1 MRSIKK
7 NIRIKKKTL
16 TKKQKLKGLKLKSH
30 TKNMVGG
37 MKDYKNGYIEILKQ
51 LEYYNIIKEQSPF
64 KAKIYKEAIEQIK
77 NINGELSSAN
87 DIKDL
92 PGIGKAITEK
102 LTEYIE
108 TGKVKNLEQLIK
120 NHGDEDYE
128 THKIKQEKK
137 DVFLQIHGIGDAAAE
152 KLIDLGITTIE
163 ELKAR
168 KNEEILGKGKKK
180 LKLLNAVQQKGLEYY
195 EEILEK
201 IPREEIEEYKI
212 TLQKLFNEASDNN
225 NEDNKFEI
233 VGSYRRGKLQSGDID
248 IIITSKVD
256 DKTGFNKFLDLLNEQ
271 GIIKVFLSKGEKK
284 SMVISKLNNESTA
297 RRLDFLYAPPDEY
310 AFAILYF
317 TGSKDFNTSMR
328 QVALKNGLTLNEHG
342 FHTMKNKIK
351 GDKITSPKFNTETD
365 IFNHLNMEFK
375 EPHERLNESSIVI
388 RDTIKESAKEVNA
401 SDDVNK
407 DLEKPAVVVEE
418 KTPKKSSLKTIKNKE
433 PTLKKE
439 ILKKE
444 TLKKPPKKLKDK
456 ITKDNIEKFKLE
468 GIDVIKSLSES
479 ELTDMLKETN
489 QTYYQETESPL
500 LSDNQYDILRE
511 YVLKNY
517 PKNKTALDQHAD
529 VKVDKNKVKLPYEMW
544 SMYKIKADT
553 KELNKFKQKYKGPYV
568 ISCKLD
574 GVSALYT
581 TEGDT
586 PKLYTRGDGKYG
598 QTIDHLIPYLKL
610 PTDKNITLRG
620 EIIIK
625 ENLFKEKYG
634 AKYANSRNFVS
645 GLINK
650 KTLTKEHK
658 DILKDIDFVGYEV
671 IHPENL
677 KPSVQLNNI
686 ETMDGMCVKF
696 IPNISSEELTNEYLS
711 EKLVD
716 WRTNYEYTI
725 DGVICIDDN
734 VYGRQSKNP
743 DHAFAFKMVLS
754 DQSAEAKVL
763 DVLWA
768 ASKDGFLKPRV
779 QIEEVIIGGVKI
791 NYATGFNAKFIED
804 NKIGLGAVIKIIRSG
819 DVIPKIQEII
829 TPAETALMPKEKFIW
844 NETHVDI
851 ILENIDEDETVKLKN
866 ITGFFKAI
874 EVEGLGEKNLKKI
887 IKVGGDSIAKI
898 IAMSINDLM
907 KVEGFKEKMA
917 TKIYNSIQ
925 KQIEEKKLAIIAGAS
940 NIFGRGFGEKR
951 ISIILKEEPNIIT
964 EETSKNEKIN
974 KIKEIDGVALKTAT
988 LFVEKI
994 PEFKQFM
1001 IQAKLEYKL
1010 TETEAP
1016 KQALPKTD
1024 LPLRDKLILLSDIK
1038 GKNILG
1044 KKIEELGGE
1053 VTARITKNVNLL
1065 IVGSL
1070 DVETTKMKKANDYKI
1085 KIISLEKFEEKY
1097 L

>member
-1 MRSIKK
+1 MRTIKK
-7 NIRIKKKTL
+7 YKKIQGKTKKIKK
-16 TKKQKLKGLKLKSH
+16 TKKQKLKGLMLISEEY
-30 TKNMVGG
+30 NMNGG

-51 LEYYNIIKEQSPF
+51 LEYYKRIKEVEPF
-64 KAKIYKEAIEQIK
+64 KANVYRGAIEQIK
-77 NINGELSSAN
+77 NLNRELNSAN

-92 PGIGKAITEK
+92 PGIGKAIRDK

-108 TGKVKNLEQLIK
+108 TGKVKNLEELIK
-120 NHGDEDYE
+120 VHGGEDYE
-128 THKIKQEKK
+128 AQKIKQEKK
-137 DVFLQIHGIGDAAAE
+137 DVFLQIHGIGDKAAE
-152 KLIDLGITTIE
+152 NLIDLGITTIE

-168 KNEEILGKGKKK
+168 KNEEILGKGTKK

-212 TLQKLFNEASDNN
+212 ILQKLFNEACNN
-225 NEDNKFEI
+225 NNDDNMFEI
-233 VGSYRRGKLQSGDID
+233 VGSYRRGKLESGDID

-256 DKTGFNKFLDLLNEQ
+256 DKTCFNNFLDLLNEQ

-284 SMVISKLNNESTA
+284 SMVIGKLNNESTA

-342 FHTMKNKIK
+342 FHRMKNKIK
-351 GDKITSPKFNTETD
+351 GDKITSPKLNTEAE
-365 IFNHLNMEFK
+365 IFSHLNMEFK
-375 EPHERLNESSIVI
+375 EPHERLDESSIVI
-388 RDTIKESAKEVNA
+388 KYTIKETTKEINP

-407 DLEKPAVVVEE
+407 DDEKPVVV
-418 KTPKKSSLKTIKNKE
+418 KQTTLKKSSLKTIKNKE
-433 PTLKKE
+433 PNLNN
-439 ILKKE
+439 E
-444 TLKKPPKKLKDK
+444 TLKKPSKKLKDK
-456 ITKDNIEKFKLE
+456 ITIDNIVKFKLE
-468 GIDVIKSLSES
+468 GIDVLKSLSES

-489 QTYYQETESPL
+489 QRYYQETESPL

-517 PKNKTALDQHAD
+517 PTNKTALDQHAD

-544 SMYKIKADT
+544 SMDKIKADT
-553 KELNKFKQKYKGPYV
+553 KELNKFKEKYKGPYV

-620 EIIIK
+620 EIIIN

-650 KTLTKEHK
+650 KTLTKEHT

-686 ETMDGMCVKF
+686 GTMDGMCVKF
-696 IPNISSEELTNEYLS
+696 IPNISSGELTNEYLS

-725 DGVICIDDN
+725 DGIICIDDN
-734 VYGRQSKNP
+734 VYERESKNP
-743 DHAFAFKMVLS
+743 DQAFAFKMVLS

-779 QIEEVIIGGVKI
+779 QIEEVSIGGVKI

-819 DVIPKIQEII
+819 DVIPKIHEII
-829 TPAETALMPKEKFIW
+829 TPAETALMPKEKYVW
-844 NETHVDI
+844 NETRVDI
-851 ILENIDEDETVKLKN
+851 ILKNIEEDETVKLKN
-866 ITGFFKAI
+866 IAGFFKAL
-874 EVEGLGEKNLKKI
+874 EVEGLGEANIKKI
-887 IKVGGDSIAKI
+887 IEVGGDSIAKI
-898 IAMSINDLM
+898 IAMPINDLM
-907 KVEGFKEKMA
+907 TVKGFKEKMA

-925 KQIEEKKLAIIAGAS
+925 KQIEEKELAIIAGAS

-951 ISIILKEEPNIIT
+951 ISIILKGEPNIIT
-964 EETSKNEKIN
+964 EDTSKDEKIN
-974 KIKEIDGVALKTAT
+974 KIKEIDGLAVKTAT
-988 LFVEKI
+988 QFVEKI
-994 PEFKQFM
+994 PEFKKFM

-1010 TETEAP
+1010 TEIEAP
-1016 KQALPKTD
+1016 KQESPKSK
-1024 LPLRDKLILLSDIK
+1024 LPLSDKLILLSDIK
-1038 GKNILG
+1038 GKKILG
-1044 KKIEELGGE
+1044 EKIEELGGK
-1053 VTARITKNVNLL
+1053 VTATIAKNVNLL

-1070 DVETTKMKKANDYKI
+1070 DVETTKMKKAKEYEI
-1085 KIISLEKFEEKY
+1085 EIITQKQFEEKY

>member
-1 MRSIKK
+1 MRTIKK
-7 NIRIKKKTL
+7 YKKIQRKRKKIKK
-16 TKKQKLKGLKLKSH
+16 TKKQKLKGLMLISEEY
-30 TKNMVGG
+30 NMNGG

-51 LEYYNIIKEQSPF
+51 LEYYKRIKEVEPF
-64 KAKIYKEAIEQIK
+64 KANVYRGAIEQIK
-77 NINGELSSAN
+77 NLNRELNSAN

-92 PGIGKAITEK
+92 PGIGKAIRDK

-108 TGKVKNLEQLIK
+108 TGKVKNLEELIK
-120 NHGDEDYE
+120 VHGGEDYE
-128 THKIKQEKK
+128 AQKIKQEKK
-137 DVFLQIHGIGDAAAE
+137 DVFLQIHGIGDKAAE
-152 KLIDLGITTIE
+152 NLIDLGITTIE

-168 KNEEILGKGKKK
+168 KNEEILGKGTKK

-212 TLQKLFNEASDNN
+212 ILQKLFNEACNN
-225 NEDNKFEI
+225 NNDDNMFEI
-233 VGSYRRGKLQSGDID
+233 VGSYRRGKLESGDID

-256 DKTGFNKFLDLLNEQ
+256 DKTCFNNFLDLLNEQ

-284 SMVISKLNNESTA
+284 SMVIGKLNNESTA

-342 FHTMKNKIK
+342 FHRMKNKIK
-351 GDKITSPKFNTETD
+351 GDKITSPKLNTEAE
-365 IFNHLNMEFK
+365 IFSHLNMEFK
-375 EPHERLNESSIVI
+375 EPHERLDESSIVI
-388 RDTIKESAKEVNA
+388 KYTIKETTKEINA

-407 DLEKPAVVVEE
+407 DDEKPVVV
-418 KTPKKSSLKTIKNKE
+418 KQTTLKKSSLKTIKNKE
-433 PTLKKE
+433 PNLNN
-439 ILKKE
+439 E
-444 TLKKPPKKLKDK
+444 TLKKPSKKLKDK
-456 ITKDNIEKFKLE
+456 ITIDNIVKFKLE
-468 GIDVIKSLSES
+468 GIDVLKSLSES

-517 PKNKTALDQHAD
+517 PTNKTALDQHAD

-544 SMYKIKADT
+544 SMDKIKADT
-553 KELNKFKQKYKGPYV
+553 KELNKFKEKYKGPYV

-650 KTLTKEHK
+650 KTLTKEHT

-686 ETMDGMCVKF
+686 GTMDGMCVKF
-696 IPNISSEELTNEYLS
+696 IPNISSGELTNEYLS

-725 DGVICIDDN
+725 DGIICIDDN
-734 VYGRQSKNP
+734 VYERESKNP
-743 DHAFAFKMVLS
+743 DQAFAFKMVLS

-779 QIEEVIIGGVKI
+779 QIEEVSIGGVKI

-819 DVIPKIQEII
+819 DVIPKIHEII
-829 TPAETALMPKEKFIW
+829 TPAETALMPKEKYVW
-844 NETHVDI
+844 NETRVDI
-851 ILENIDEDETVKLKN
+851 ILKNIEEDETVKLKN
-866 ITGFFKAI
+866 IAGFFKAL
-874 EVEGLGEKNLKKI
+874 EVDGLGEANIKKI
-887 IKVGGDSIAKI
+887 IEVGGDSIAKI
-898 IAMSINDLM
+898 IAMPINDLM
-907 KVEGFKEKMA
+907 TVKGFKEKMA

-925 KQIEEKKLAIIAGAS
+925 KQIEEKELAIIAGAS

-951 ISIILKEEPNIIT
+951 ISIILKGEPNIIT
-964 EETSKNEKIN
+964 EDTSKDEKIN
-974 KIKEIDGVALKTAT
+974 KIKEMDGLAVKTAT
-988 LFVEKI
+988 QFVEKI
-994 PEFKQFM
+994 PEFKKFM

-1010 TETEAP
+1010 TEIEAP
-1016 KQALPKTD
+1016 KQESPKSK
-1024 LPLRDKLILLSDIK
+1024 LPLSDKLILLSDIK
-1038 GKNILG
+1038 GKKILG
-1044 KKIEELGGE
+1044 EKIEELGGK
-1053 VTARITKNVNLL
+1053 VTATIAKNVNLL

-1070 DVETTKMKKANDYKI
+1070 DVETTKMKKAKEYEI
-1085 KIISLEKFEEKY
+1085 EIITQKQFEEKY